1 MLSSNQIGAL
11 YMAVSAISFS
21 IMDILVKLMSVSY
34 PTGEIVFFRGF
45 FGLIPILFIIPKER
59 YGNLFET
66 KKIKLHLAR
75 AFIGTLGMLWI
86 FLSVKFLPIAEAIS
100 ITFAAPVFATIFSI
114 IFLKE
119 IVKIF
124 RWVAI
129 IIGLVG
135 VIIILKPG
143 TELFTIY
150 SVFPLLFCICFGIIA
165 VLIKKLSKT
174 EPDYLIATY
183 FTLSIIFFGFVSLFF
198 DFKLPTLQDCIPLI
212 LIGICGSAG
221 NIFLTMSIRKASVSI
236 VTPIKYLSLIIATF
250 AGILIFDEIPYL
262 TTYIGA
268 TLVIASSFIIFKR
281 EEIKNKKSIIT
292 RQI

>member
-119 IVKIF
+119 IVLANLL
-124 RWVAI
+124 VA
-129 IIGLVG
+129 
-135 VIIILKPG
+135 
-143 TELFTIY
+143 
-150 SVFPLLFCICFGIIA
+150 PLLLA
-165 VLIKKLSKT
+165 
-174 EPDYLIATY
+174 
-183 FTLSIIFFGFVSLFF
+183 
-198 DFKLPTLQDCIPLI
+198 
-212 LIGICGSAG
+212 
-221 NIFLTMSIRKASVSI
+221 
-236 VTPIKYLSLIIATF
+236 
-250 AGILIFDEIPYL
+250 
-262 TTYIGA
+262 
-268 TLVIASSFIIFKR
+268 
-281 EEIKNKKSIIT
+281 
-292 RQI
+292 